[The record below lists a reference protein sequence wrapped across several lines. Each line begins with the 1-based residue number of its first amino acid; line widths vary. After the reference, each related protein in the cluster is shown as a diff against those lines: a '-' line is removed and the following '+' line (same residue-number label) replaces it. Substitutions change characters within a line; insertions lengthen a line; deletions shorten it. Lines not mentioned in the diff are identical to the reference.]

1 MVFTSPT
8 FLFGFLPIILA
19 LYYFSPWK
27 IKNTIL
33 FAGSLIFYAWGETFY
48 VLIMIIS
55 ILSNHAFGVR
65 IGRLS
70 RGLHDENKKRK
81 ALLASAI
88 AVNLLLLGWF
98 KYANFLFENINLV
111 LEWLSL
117 SPLIIKKVHLPL
129 GISFFTFQAISYIVD
144 VYRNE
149 TPAQKSRYQ
158 LGLYISLFPQLI
170 AGPIVRYHDVVGQII
185 KRAHSIELFA
195 SGVQRF
201 VFGLAKKMLIA
212 NPLGEVAD
220 NVFAQSAGDLS
231 SPVAWLGITC
241 YSLQI
246 YFDFSGYSDMAIGLG
261 RMFGFRFLE
270 NFNYPYIS
278 KSIQEFWRRWHISL
292 SSWFRDYLYIPLGGN
307 RGSPARTYLNLTL
320 VFLLCGFWHG
330 ASWNFIV
337 WGMLHGTFLVIERAW
352 LGKYLVNTWSV
363 FRHIYTFFAVT
374 IAWVFFRADTLPDA
388 LTYLSVMF
396 GSTGDVV
403 PIYSVSYMLTK
414 EAIVALIFGLILAT
428 PLYPFML
435 RKFATIE
442 TKNLVSTVT
451 VHVLPNTVLFSVLLF
466 LSLSKVATATYNP
479 FIYFRF

>member
-33 FAGSLIFYAWGETFY
+33 FAGSLFFYAWGETY
-48 VLIMIIS
+48 YLLVMIVS
-55 ILSNHAFGVR
+55 ILSNHAFG
-65 IGRLS
+65 IKIAALS
-70 RGLHDENKKRK
+70 RGLHVENKKRK
-81 ALLASAI
+81 ILLAFAI
-88 AVNLLLLGWF
+88 AVNLVLLGWF
-98 KYANFLFENINLV
+98 KYANFLFENINIFLQ
-111 LEWLSL
+111 WLSL
-117 SPLIIKKVHLPL
+117 SPIIIKKVHLPL

-149 TPAQKSRYQ
+149 TPVQKSRYQ

-170 AGPIVRYHDVVGQII
+170 AGPIVRYHDVAGQIL

-220 NVFAQSAGDLS
+220 NVFAQSAGDLT

-278 KSIQEFWRRWHISL
+278 QSIQEFWRRWHISL

-307 RGSPARTYLNLTL
+307 RGSPARTYMNLTL

-337 WGMLHGTFLVIERAW
+337 WGMLHGTFLVLERAW
-352 LGKYLVNTWSV
+352 LGKYLSQSWHFV
-363 FRHIYTFFAVT
+363 RHFYTLFVVT
-374 IAWVFFRADTLPDA
+374 VAWVFFRADTLPDA

-396 GSTGDVV
+396 GSTGDGLV
-403 PIYSVSYMLTK
+403 IYSVSYMLTK
-414 EAIVALIFGLILAT
+414 EALIALIFALVISSPTYPYIMRKLA
-428 PLYPFML
+428 
-435 RKFATIE
+435 AIE
-442 TKNLVSTVT
+442 HNSLLSTLT
-451 VHVLPNTVLFSVLLF
+451 VQVLPNTLLFSFLLI